1 MGLFDKDRDLT
12 KPPEQIEL
20 MVDASA
26 QGLKVEDVLIRLD
39 SFLAL
44 HLKWRSRSSLKQLIK
59 EGWVHVDASTPERPA
74 GTGVLSLET
83 RSGRKLRHGSRVVVV
98 IPPNLRQAPTG
109 DIDTNLTVLYED
121 ETCLVLDKPAPLA
134 VHATSRYLNDN
145 LILRVHAKYS
155 EAISAGEMS
164 PRLCHRLDR
173 ETSGALLVAKSHQAH
188 AELSR
193 QFVDREVEKR
203 YFAIVHGR
211 VHLESGSCDHPIGSS
226 RTSAIKLK
234 MGCIADGQESRTD
247 WSVVER
253 VPGFTLVECELF
265 TGRQHQI
272 RVHLAAL
279 GHSIVGD
286 KLYGDDEMI
295 FQRAADGQLTEEDHA
310 TLLISRQALHHHRL
324 GFTSPSTRERVVAE
338 SPLPLELRTFLDEQG
353 AES

>member
-59 EGWVHVDASTPERPA
+59 EGWVHVDASTPERPK
-74 GTGVLSLET
+74 GTGELSLET
-83 RSGRKLRHGSRVVVV
+83 RSGRKLRHGSRVVVI

-109 DIDTNLTVLYED
+109 DVDTNLDVLYED
-121 ETCLVLDKPAPLA
+121 EACLVINKPAPLA

-155 EAISAGEMS
+155 EAISEGEMS

-173 ETSGALLVAKSHQAH
+173 ETSGALLVAKAHSVH

-193 QFVDREVEKR
+193 QFLEREVEKR
-203 YFAIVHGR
+203 YYAIVHGR
-211 VHLESGSCDHPIGSS
+211 VSPQSGTCDHPIGSS
-226 RTSAIKLK
+226 RTSSINLK
-234 MGCIADGQESRTD
+234 MACIADGQESRTD
-247 WSVVER
+247 WRVVER
-253 VPGFTLVECELF
+253 AQGFTLVECELF

-286 KLYGDDEMI
+286 KLYGEDEMV
-295 FQRAADGQLTEEDHA
+295 FQRAVDDQLTEEDRS
-310 TLLISRQALHHHRL
+310 TLLLERQALHHHRL
-324 GFTSPSTRERVVAE
+324 GFTSPATGERVIVE
-338 SPLPLELRTFLDEQG
+338 SPLPTELREFFDQQG

>member
-59 EGWVHVDASTPERPA
+59 EGWVQVDASTPERPA
-74 GTGVLSLET
+74 GTGELSIET
-83 RSGRKLRHGSRVVVV
+83 RSGKKLRHGSRVVVV

-109 DIDTNLTVLYED
+109 DVDTNLEVLYED
-121 ETCLVLDKPAPLA
+121 EACLVVDKPAPLA

-155 EAISAGEMS
+155 EAIGEGKMT

-173 ETSGALLVAKSHQAH
+173 ETSGALLVAKAHEAH

-193 QFVDREVEKR
+193 QFVEREVEKR
-203 YFAIVHGR
+203 YYAIVHGR
-211 VHLESGSCDHPIGSS
+211 VSLESGSCDHPIGSS
-226 RTSAIKLK
+226 RTSTIKLK

-247 WSVVER
+247 WRVVER
-253 VPGFTLVECELF
+253 AHGFTLLECELF

-272 RVHLAAL
+272 RVHLAGL

-286 KLYGDDEMI
+286 KLYGADEMI
-295 FQRAADGQLTEEDHA
+295 FQRATDDQLTEEDRM
-310 TLLISRQALHHHRL
+310 TLLIGRQALHHYRL
-324 GFTSPSTRERVVAE
+324 GFTSPATGERVLVE

-353 AES
+353 VES